1 VNISQLAQ
9 SGQLYNGYER
19 IIEDKSTEGLDISPT
34 ADFTGKLTIS
44 ASVHIGEDVAVGS
57 EVVLDDAYL
66 DNGVQ
71 VEDEA
76 SIEAATILAG
86 ALIGR
91 AALLR
96 SGVIVA
102 PGVLIPAG
110 AQIGEQMV
118 ISSQRAIAVLG
129 PLGTSN
135 RTMTIH
141 GGPDGPYYSAGCQD
155 SDDSATI
162 EQRIRQ
168 HTGTSPESAAHY
180 EQYWDAGVLP
190 AIGAIVQRYYEAD
203 ERSGL
208 VAALHDRARTAR
220 ETPST

>member
-1 VNISQLAQ
+1 MDISQLAQ
-9 SGQLYNGYER
+9 SGQLYTRYDR
-19 IIEDKSTEGLDISPT
+19 IIGGQSTEGLDISPT
-34 ADFTGKLTIS
+34 ANFAGKLTIG
-44 ASVHIGEDVAVGS
+44 ASVHIGEDVAVGN
-57 EVVLDDAYL
+57 EVVLDNAYL
-66 DNGVQ
+66 DHGVQ
-71 VEDEA
+71 IGDEA
-76 SIEAATILAG
+76 RIEDATILAG

-96 SGVIVA
+96 AGVIVA

-110 AQIGEQMV
+110 AQIGEHMV
-118 ISSQRAIAVLG
+118 IPSQRTVAVLG

-155 SDDSATI
+155 SDDRVTI
-162 EQRIRQ
+162 EQRIRH

-180 EQYWDAGVLP
+180 EQYWDAGVIP
-190 AIGAIVQRYYEAD
+190 AIGAIVQGYYEAD

-208 VAALHDRARTAR
+208 VAALQVRARAAR
-220 ETPST
+220 ENPST